1 MSPSN
6 IIDQNNFRIR
16 KEFSPQKWL
25 DIAKTG
31 IDRMRTRYIDRE
43 NKVKMINSED
53 IIKNDRDNE
62 NEHEYGKG
70 IVKFNLPTI

>member
-43 NKVKMINSED
+43 NKVKIIKSED
-53 IIKNDRDNE
+53 TIKNDKDNE
-62 NEHEYGKG
+62 NEYGKG